1 MKTIKIFAIVLV
13 FFTACKNADKK
24 DVQTDTT
31 TISTDTMAVQPV
43 DTGTT
48 TTIPEKLNN
57 IPSAPATGRSSKTN
71 APEKPSSGDPDFLK
85 NIDKYLVSTPTFSVA
100 GGGIS
105 NGTITIKNTFPN
117 ATIQKAFLEVTY
129 LKADNSQVRS
139 DYFTVINLDPGES
152 KQVAIP
158 HVPEATKIIA
168 HIVKVKSN
176 ELTNGESVMTGAQY
190 KGN

>member
-1 MKTIKIFAIVLV
+1 MKTIKIFAIILL

-24 DVQTDTT
+24 EVQTDTT
-31 TISTDTMAVQPV
+31 AVSTDTIIVHPI
-43 DTGTT
+43 DTGIT
-48 TTIPEKLNN
+48 TTIPEKLKD
-57 IPSAPATGRSSKTN
+57 IPSSRAAERTSKTSV
-71 APEKPSSGDPDFLK
+71 PEKPSNDPGFLR
-85 NIDKYLVSTPTFSVA
+85 NIDKYLVSTPTFTVA

-105 NGTITIKNTFPN
+105 NATVTVKNTFPN

-129 LKADNSQVRS
+129 FKADNTQIRS

-152 KQVAIP
+152 KQVAVP
-158 HVPEATKIIA
+158 NVPEATKMIA